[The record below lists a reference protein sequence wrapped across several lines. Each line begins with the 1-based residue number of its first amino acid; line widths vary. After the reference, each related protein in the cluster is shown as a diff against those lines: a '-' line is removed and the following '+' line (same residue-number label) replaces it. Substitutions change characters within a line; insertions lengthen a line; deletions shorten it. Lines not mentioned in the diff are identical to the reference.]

1 MAGAALLPDE
11 TRRVAVLR
19 ALRGLGDM
27 LCAVPALRALRTA
40 LPDAEITLVGLPSAA
55 EFARRFSAYVDV
67 FAPVSGFPAIYD
79 RESCVEELPAFL
91 ADMHARHFDLALQ
104 MHGSGIVSNPLAALL
119 GARRLGGFYL
129 PGQWLPD
136 PDLFAPY
143 PADLPEPRRWLELAA
158 HLGMPADDERLEFP
172 LAEDDRAAA
181 AALVE
186 SHDLAPG
193 RYAIVH
199 PGAED
204 PRRRWPTERFAIV
217 ADTLALRGFTVL
229 LTGLEEERSV
239 VEAVA
244 AGMSSAPVVLTGRT
258 DLGAL
263 AALVEGARLVVSN
276 DTGTSH
282 LADALQRPS
291 VVLYTG
297 ASNHQRWAPI
307 DDRLHRRCGPPP
319 EAAPGGCGLP
329 VNERCLRDGCTVG
342 DHEFEPYFAPTAEV
356 LGQIDQ
362 LLAEEAVHVA

>member
-1 MAGAALLPDE
+1 MASATLLPDE
-11 TRRVAVLR
+11 MRRVAVLR

-40 LPDAEITLVGLPSAA
+40 LPDAEVTLVGLPSAA

-67 FAPVSGFPAIYD
+67 FAPVSGFPAIHD
-79 RESCVEELPAFL
+79 GEGCVEELPAFL
-91 ADMHARHFDLALQ
+91 ADMHARRFDLALQ
-104 MHGSGIVSNPLAALL
+104 MHGSGLVSNPLAALL

-143 PADLPEPRRWLELAA
+143 PADLPEPRRWLALTA
-158 HLGMPADDERLEFP
+158 HLGMPAADERLEFP
-172 LAEDDRAAA
+172 LAEDDRAGA
-181 AALVE
+181 AALAE
-186 SHDLAPG
+186 AHDLARG

-217 ADTLALRGFTVL
+217 ADTLALRGFTVV
-229 LTGLEEERSV
+229 LTGTEEERPM

-244 AGMSSAPVVLTGRT
+244 LGMSSAPVALAGRT
-258 DLGAL
+258 NLGAL
-263 AALVEGARLVVSN
+263 AALVDGARLVVSN

-282 LADALQRPS
+282 LADALRKPS
-291 VVLYTG
+291 VVMYTG

-307 DDRLHRRCGPPP
+307 DDRLHRRCGPP
-319 EAAPGGCGLP
+319 ASGTGGCGLP
-329 VNERCLRDGCTVG
+329 VNERCLRDGCTVT
-342 DHEFEPYFAPTAEV
+342 DHAFEPYFAPTSEV
-356 LGQIDQ
+356 LGQIDE
-362 LLAEEAVHVA
+362 LLAEEAAHVA